1 MTDQSKTEREYVR
14 IEEAAALF
22 GVSRATIYEWIK
34 KWNIP
39 RYTTGQDKLVKF
51 VKPEEI
57 RAARAEAAKS
67 MIQFKRIDEDKQ
79 GEE

>member
-39 RYTTGQDKLVKF
+39 RYTTEQDKLVKF
-51 VKPEEI
+51 VKPAEI
-57 RAARAEAAKS
+57 RAARAKAAES

-79 GEE
+79 DEE